1 MKTMIGTTE
10 EIAQKLAQRFAQRL
24 DEKPEAVLGF
34 TAVDVPEAVYAALAA
49 SGASFERATAFNAC
63 EYVGGAAQGAQSQR
77 ALMQKL
83 LYDKT
88 PFAAVHTPEPEMDYD
103 AEIQAAGGLDLVLL
117 GLGGRGHVAFNEP
130 GASFGSRT
138 GVTKLADVTR
148 AAIADAFGGVEQT
161 PEQGVTM
168 GIGTILDAKTILLV
182 ATGKDKANA
191 VQKTLEGRSE
201 SFIPASFLQLH
212 MDVEVYLDHDAAS
225 LLA

>member
-1 MKTMIGTTE
+1 MKTIIGTTE
-10 EIAQKLAQRFAQRL
+10 EIAQKLAQRIAQL
-24 DEKPEAVLGF
+24 VQQKPEAVLGF
-34 TAVDVPEAVYAALAA
+34 TAVDVPGPVYATLAA
-49 SGASFERATAFNAC
+49 SGASFEKAAAFNAC
-63 EYVGGAAQGAQSQR
+63 EYVGEAAQGAQSQR
-77 ALMQKL
+77 AVMQAL

-88 PFAAVHTPEPEMDYD
+88 PFAAVHTPEADADYD

-117 GLGGRGHVAFNEP
+117 GIGERGHVAFDEP

-138 GVTKLADVTR
+138 CVTKLADVTR

-161 PEQGVTM
+161 PTQGVTM

-191 VQKTLEGRSE
+191 VQKTLEGRPE

-212 MDVEVYLDHDAAS
+212 TDVEVYLDHDAAS
-225 LLA
+225 QL

>member
-1 MKTMIGTTE
+1 MKTIIGTTE
-10 EIAQKLAQRFAQRL
+10 EIAQKLAQRIAQL
-24 DEKPEAVLGF
+24 VQQKPEAVLGF
-34 TAVDVPEAVYAALAA
+34 TAVDVPEPVYTALAA
-49 SGASFERATAFNAC
+49 SGASFEKAAAFNAC
-63 EYVGGAAQGAQSQR
+63 EYVGEAAQGAQSQR
-77 ALMQKL
+77 AVMQAL

-88 PFAAVHTPEPEMDYD
+88 PFAAVHTPEADADYD

-117 GLGGRGHVAFNEP
+117 GIGERGHVAFDEP

-138 GVTKLADVTR
+138 CVTKLADVTR

-161 PEQGVTM
+161 PAQGVTM

-191 VQKTLEGRSE
+191 VQKTLEGRPE

-212 MDVEVYLDHDAAS
+212 TDVEVYLDHDAAS
-225 LLA
+225 QL

>member
-1 MKTMIGTTE
+1 MKTIIGTTE
-10 EIAQKLAQRFAQRL
+10 EIAQKLAQRVAQL
-24 DEKPEAVLGF
+24 LEQKPEAVLGF

-49 SGASFERATAFNAC
+49 SGASFAKAAAFNAC
-63 EYVGGAAQGAQSQR
+63 EYVGAAAQGAQSQR
-77 ALMQKL
+77 ALMQKQ

-88 PFAAVHTPEPEMDYD
+88 PFAAVHAPEAEADYD

-117 GLGGRGHVAFNEP
+117 GLGERGHVAFDEP

-148 AAIADAFGGVEQT
+148 AAIADVFGGVEQT

-182 ATGKDKANA
+182 AVGKDKANA
-191 VQKTLEGRSE
+191 VQKTLEGRPE

-212 MDVEVYLDHDAAS
+212 TDVEVYLDHDAAS
-225 LLA
+225 LL